1 MSSRVVHVESVD
13 QWNDIVV
20 AHEKNKSILVC
31 KFSASWCGPCR
42 ALAPKV
48 DALALTYEEDKVLFL
63 SIDIDECQEIADKFN
78 VTSLP
83 TTLVIKDCKPVKQ
96 IVGADVVGIKAGIDN
111 ALVPDLY
118 Q

>member
-1 MSSRVVHVESVD
+1 MTKVVHITSVD
-13 QWNDIVV
+13 QWNEIVL
-20 AHEKNKSILVC
+20 AHEKNKNILVC
-31 KFSASWCGPCR
+31 KYSAEWCGPCR

-48 DALALTYEEDKVLFL
+48 DALSLQYDENEVVFL

-78 VTSLP
+78 VSSLP
-83 TTLVIKDCKPVKQ
+83 TTLVIKNCKPFKQ
-96 IVGADVVGIKAGIDN
+96 VVGADIVSIKAGIDN